1 MNAVIIQTTCADE
14 KEAKNIAKALVI
26 EKLAAC
32 VQLHDVESIYAWQ
45 GDLCCDNETILN
57 IKTRKENFEKVK
69 SKIKELHSYDVP
81 EIIQIDITNSSKKYL
96 KFIGENT
103 IWMIIF

>member
-1 MNAVIIQTTCADE
+1 MTITLIQTTCASRT
-14 KEAKNIAKALVI
+14 EAKNIAKILI
-26 EKLAAC
+26 DSKLAAC
-32 VQLHDVESIYAWQ
+32 VQLSEVESFYTWN
-45 GDLCCDNETILN
+45 DEFCSDNETLVS

-81 EIIQIDITNSSKKYL
+81 EIICVDIENVSKDYK

-103 IWMIIF
+103 NE

>member
-1 MNAVIIQTTCADE
+1 MNTVIIQTTCATVT
-14 KEAKNIAKALVI
+14 EAKNIAKVLI
-26 EKLAAC
+26 EDKLAAC
-32 VQLHDVESIYAWQ
+32 IQLSEVESLYMWNNEF
-45 GDLCCDNETILN
+45 CCDNETLMN

-81 EIIQIDITNSSKKYL
+81 EIIQIDITNASKKYL

-103 IWMIIF
+103 NE